1 MTDPL
6 KHCQTILHFGPE
18 DEVDFHAEK
27 QLKRAFTEYR
37 QARSKTL
44 ATLQYMVNGE
54 EYDSLLQAIAEVE
67 ILDTAG
73 LRFVKPNL
81 DENWDF
87 NTPTKSIVLMGK
99 GVGWVDR
106 FDYHSFSLQKWDKSQ
121 HVQRERVMIRAFPTR
136 FYYPQ
141 SIKTKSIDPLAGE
154 KRLYIPKLMTLEEL
168 WSDIRNTGLVPFELR
183 LCTYT
188 KDSRFS
194 YDLNLVDNHLL
205 KDFRGGQV
213 PMTNLAKRTAMDYM
227 NFDMVLALTDMKDLV
242 KRVFIELFEVKEA
255 TAFDISHSMGITD
268 TMAKNCLDALVSRD
282 VASAVGKPP
291 RQIYSI
297 DLEKLEAVAAPYI

>member
-27 QLKRAFTEYR
+27 MMNRAYTEYR
-37 QARSKTL
+37 QAVRKPL
-44 ATLQYMVNGE
+44 ATLQYMVNGD
-54 EYDSLLQAIAEVE
+54 EYQSLLEALAEVDE
-67 ILDTAG
+67 LETAG
-73 LRFVKPNL
+73 FRFVEPDL

-87 NTPTKSIVLMGK
+87 NVPTKTIVLMGN
-99 GVGWVDR
+99 GAGWVDR
-106 FDYHSFSLQKWDKSQ
+106 FDYNAFSLQKWDRGQ
-121 HVQRERVMIRAFPTR
+121 HVQREPVMIRSFPTR

-168 WSDIRNTGLVPFELR
+168 WTDVRKTGLVPFEIR

-188 KDSRFS
+188 RDARYS
-194 YDLNLVDNHLL
+194 YDLSLVHNRLL

-213 PMTNLAKRTAMDYM
+213 PLTNKASRTAMDYM

-242 KRVFIELFEVKEA
+242 KKVFIELFEV
-255 TAFDISHSMGITD
+255 D
-268 TMAKNCLDALVSRD
+268 
-282 VASAVGKPP
+282 
-291 RQIYSI
+291 
-297 DLEKLEAVAAPYI
+297 